1 MSYDLNNYNVS
12 LLAAADLSGAQYKC
26 VSLDSSGRII
36 QSTATSL
43 TIGVLQTKPTNG
55 QFGSVAFMGV
65 SKMALGGT
73 VTAGARMHSNAS
85 GLGVAATTAGNAVI
99 GIALEG
105 GASGDVIPVLLGR
118 MPFATLA

>member
-26 VSLDSSGRII
+26 VSLDSNGRII

-43 TIGVLQTKPTNG
+43 TIGILQTKPTSG
-55 QFGSVAFMGV
+55 QFGSVSFMGV
-65 SKMALGGT
+65 SKVLLGGA
-73 VTAGARMHSNAS
+73 VTAGARVHSNAT
-85 GLGVAATTAGNAVI
+85 GLAVAATTAGNAVI

-105 GASGDVIPVLLGR
+105 GASGDVVPVLLGR
-118 MPFATLA
+118 MPFAALA